1 MRDEN
6 KTKSNVKNSSVKTE
20 NKSYSSLKS
29 HPSSL
34 RVLLW
39 DIDGTLLQSTRGGA
53 FKEYFAPA
61 MRKVYGSSGT
71 LAEMSVSGM
80 TDSQI
85 AYEALKKEGFSTENV
100 FSKIDE
106 FMAGLGEGMVRFV
119 GEQKEPYRLLD
130 GVREILELTSKN
142 PRFVNAILTG
152 NFTVGAE
159 IKLKHFDL
167 WKYFEGQP
175 NTFGETSHDRREL
188 AKTAAKNINK
198 FLETELNHKQFIVI
212 GDTPNDIACAR
223 ALGAKMVSVATGR
236 NHPPEE
242 LAEYKP
248 DVLLENLA
256 DTEKV
261 LQIFN
266 SL

>member
-1 MRDEN
+1 MLDTQNSNYPPTQNVEN
-6 KTKSNVKNSSVKTE
+6 KIQKQNF
-20 NKSYSSLKS
+20 
-29 HPSSL
+29 

-39 DIDGTLLQSTRGGA
+39 DIDGTLLQSTRVGA

-61 MRKVYGSSGT
+61 LQEIYGSSGT

-85 AYEALKKEGFSTENV
+85 AYEALKNEGFSIEQI
-100 FSKIDE
+100 FSKIKD
-106 FMAGLGEGMVRFV
+106 FAKTIGEKMSRHVS
-119 GEQKEPYRLLD
+119 EQNEPYKLLP
-130 GVREILELTSKN
+130 GAEEILEATSKN
-142 PRFVNAILTG
+142 PHLLNALLTG
-152 NFTVGAE
+152 NFGVAAE
-159 IKLKHFDL
+159 MKLKSFNL
-167 WKYFEGQP
+167 WKYFAGAP
-175 NTFGETSHDRREL
+175 NTFGEISHDRREL
-188 AKTAAKNINK
+188 AKTAAKSISK
-198 FLETELNHKQFIVI
+198 FLKMELSNEQFIVI

-223 ALGAKMVSVATGR
+223 ALGAKMVLVATGR
-236 NHPPEE
+236 NHPASQ

-261 LQIFN
+261 LQIIK

>member
-1 MRDEN
+1 MPKIQNTDSEAN
-6 KTKSNVKNSSVKTE
+6 QN
-20 NKSYSSLKS
+20 LKFKVQN
-29 HPSSL
+29 PTF

-61 MRKVYGSSGT
+61 MQEVYGSSGT

-85 AYEALKKEGFSTENV
+85 VYEALKTEGFSTEKV

-106 FMAGLGEGMVRFV
+106 FMTQLGEKMRRFV
-119 GEQKEPYRLLD
+119 SDQKEPYKLLD
-130 GVREILELTSKN
+130 GVREILDATCKN
-142 PRFVNAILTG
+142 PRFINAILTG
-152 NFTVGAE
+152 NFTIGAE

-167 WKYFEGQP
+167 WKYFENQP
-175 NTFGETSHDRREL
+175 NTFGEISHDRREL
-188 AKTAAKNINK
+188 AKTAAKNINR
-198 FLETELNHKQFIVI
+198 FLRTELNHDQFIVV

-223 ALGAKMVSVATGR
+223 ALGAKMISVATGR
-236 NHPPEE
+236 NHPSTE

-248 DVLLENLA
+248 DILLENLS
-256 DTEKV
+256 DTKKV
-261 LQIFN
+261 LQI
-266 SL
+266 LETL

>member
-1 MRDEN
+1 MSKIQN
-6 KTKSNVKNSSVKTE
+6 SNVETIQNP
-20 NKSYSSLKS
+20 KSKIQNQT
-29 HPSSL
+29 L
-34 RVLLW
+34 RILLW

-61 MRKVYGSSGT
+61 MEEVYGSSGT

-85 AYEALKKEGFSTENV
+85 AYEALQKEGFSTKKV

-106 FMAGLGEGMVRFV
+106 FMAELGERMRRFV
-119 GEQKEPYRLLD
+119 SEQKEPYRLLD
-130 GVREILELTSKN
+130 GVREILEATSKN
-142 PRFVNAILTG
+142 TRFINAILTG

-167 WKYFEGQP
+167 WKYFEHQP
-175 NTFGETSHDRREL
+175 NTFGELSHDRREL
-188 AKTAAKNINK
+188 ARTAAKNINK
-198 FLETELNHKQFIVI
+198 FLQMELNHDQFIVI

-236 NHPPEE
+236 NHPSAE
-242 LAEYKP
+242 LVKYKP
-248 DVLLENLA
+248 DVLLKNLS
-256 DTEKV
+256 DTKKV
-261 LQIFN
+261 LQI
-266 SL
+266 LETI

>member
-1 MRDEN
+1 MLKIQDS
-6 KTKSNVKNSSVKTE
+6 KSESIQNS
-20 NKSYSSLKS
+20 KSEIQNQN
-29 HPSSL
+29 L

-53 FKEYFAPA
+53 FKEYFAPV
-61 MRKVYGSSGT
+61 MEKVYGSSGT

-106 FMAGLGEGMVRFV
+106 FMAGLGEGMMRFV
-119 GEQKEPYRLLD
+119 GEQKEPYRLLP
-130 GVREILELTSKN
+130 GAREILEAASKN
-142 PRFVNAILTG
+142 PRFVSALLTG

-159 IKLKHFDL
+159 IKLKYFDL
-167 WKYFEGQP
+167 WKYFENQP

-188 AKTAAKNINK
+188 AKTAGKNINK
-198 FLETELNHKQFIVI
+198 FLKTELNHDQFIVI

-236 NHPPEE
+236 NHPSAE
-242 LAEYKP
+242 LVKYKP
-248 DVLLENLA
+248 DVLLKNLS
-256 DTEKV
+256 DTKKV
-261 LQIFN
+261 LQI
-266 SL
+266 LETI

>member
-1 MRDEN
+1 MLKIQDSNSETIRNPKSEIQN
-6 KTKSNVKNSSVKTE
+6 KT
-20 NKSYSSLKS
+20 
-29 HPSSL
+29 L

-61 MRKVYGSSGT
+61 MEKVYGSSGT
-71 LAEMSVSGM
+71 LSAMSVSGM

-85 AYEALKKEGFSTENV
+85 AYEALKDEGFSPPDI

-106 FMAGLGEGMVRFV
+106 FTKALGEMMAEFV
-119 GEQKEPYRLLD
+119 DKEVEPYRLLAGARD
-130 GVREILELTSKN
+130 ILEATSKN
-142 PRFVNAILTG
+142 PQFVNALLTG

-159 IKLKHFDL
+159 IKLKYFDL
-167 WKYFEGQP
+167 WKYFENQP

-188 AKTAAKNINK
+188 AKSAAENINE
-198 FLETELNHKQFIVI
+198 FLQIELNHDQFIVI

-236 NHPPEE
+236 NHPSEE
-242 LAEYKP
+242 LRTFEP
-248 DVLLENLA
+248 DVVLENLS
-256 DTEKV
+256 DTKQV
-261 LQIFN
+261 LEI
-266 SL
+266 LETL

>member
-1 MRDEN
+1 MLKIQN
-6 KTKSNVKNSSVKTE
+6 SNVETIRNPKLKIE
-20 NKSYSSLKS
+20 NQT
-29 HPSSL
+29 L

-61 MRKVYGSSGT
+61 MQKVYGSSGT
-71 LAEMSVSGM
+71 LAGMSVSGM

-85 AYEALKKEGFSTENV
+85 AYEALKDEGFSPPDI

-106 FMAGLGEGMVRFV
+106 FTKTLGEMMAQFV
-119 GEQKEPYRLLD
+119 ERENEPYRLLT
-130 GVREILELTSKN
+130 GVREILEATSKN
-142 PRFVNAILTG
+142 PQFVNALLTG

-159 IKLKHFDL
+159 IKLKYFDL
-167 WKYFEGQP
+167 WKYFENQP

-188 AKTAAKNINK
+188 AKTAAENISK
-198 FLETELNHKQFIVI
+198 FLRVELNHDQFIVI

-236 NHPPEE
+236 NHPSKE
-242 LAEYKP
+242 LRTFKP
-248 DVLLENLA
+248 DIVLENLS
-256 DTEKV
+256 DTKNV
-261 LQIFN
+261 LKILE
-266 SL
+266 SI